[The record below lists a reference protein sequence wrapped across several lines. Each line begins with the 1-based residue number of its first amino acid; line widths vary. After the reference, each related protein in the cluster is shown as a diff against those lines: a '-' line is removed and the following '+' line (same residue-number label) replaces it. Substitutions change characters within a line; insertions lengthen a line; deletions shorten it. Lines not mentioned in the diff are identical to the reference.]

1 MLYPNIE
8 AERARNGLSYEEMA
22 KRLGVS
28 RKTIYNWLI
37 SGNIPQ
43 QKLID
48 MGNLFGCSID
58 YLLNCKSKEGRRR

>member
-22 KRLGVS
+22 RKLGVS

-43 QKLID
+43 SKLID

-58 YLLNCKSKEGRRR
+58 YLLNHKSKERKQ